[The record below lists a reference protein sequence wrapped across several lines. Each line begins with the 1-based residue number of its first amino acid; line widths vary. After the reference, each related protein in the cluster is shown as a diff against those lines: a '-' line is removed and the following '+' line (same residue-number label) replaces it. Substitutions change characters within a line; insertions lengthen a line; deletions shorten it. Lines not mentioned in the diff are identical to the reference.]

1 MHVGVRSDCV
11 VLHVLKQAEL
21 VEDVNA
27 ELVDEKIIVF
37 VLEQWHHITGDSIGG
52 GIFVVVEHCAC
63 IKT

>member
-21 VEDVNA
+21 VEDVDA

-37 VLEQWHHITGDSIGG
+37 VLNTGTTSL
-52 GIFVVVEHCAC
+52 A
-63 IKT
+63 TP